1 MRVTALTLRAL
12 SDLRSCMDADPRMA
26 ELRRAEELLR
36 ADPEALALFQ
46 KTDALREEF
55 LKLRLELGPE
65 DEQTLAAQRAFHQ
78 SKLKL
83 DELPVA
89 REYSRRFAEVNSL
102 LRELDVLLFSPYRH
116 STPCGGTHD

>member
-12 SDLRSCMDADPRMA
+12 SDLRSCMDADPRMV

-36 ADPEALALFQ
+36 ADPEALALYQ

-65 DEQTLAAQRAFHQ
+65 DEQTMAAQRAFHQ
-78 SKLKL
+78 AKLQL

-89 REYSRRFAEVNSL
+89 REYSRCFAEVNSL
-102 LRELDVLLFSPYRH
+102 LRELDVILFAPYRH
-116 STPCGGTHD
+116 TTPCGGTHD